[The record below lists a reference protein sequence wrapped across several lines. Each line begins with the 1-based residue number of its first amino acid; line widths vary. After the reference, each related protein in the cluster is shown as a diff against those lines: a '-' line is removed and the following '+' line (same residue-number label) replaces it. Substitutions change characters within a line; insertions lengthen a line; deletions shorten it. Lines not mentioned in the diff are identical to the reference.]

1 MTSPLPDKFYLR
13 KDLKQSVSAIL
24 NGIKLKFSLPLITRI
39 YSHDLTTSSTT
50 DILKLVYKLSI
61 STSEKGVGKTER
73 MQEKDMRWFG
83 NKNVKLGAYWARKRV
98 RERNLD
104 KFRQLLLDQ
113 GPPSNK
119 VAWNAL
125 PEAKKLALQRLEL
138 RHKLPQ

>member
-1 MTSPLPDKFYLR
+1 
-13 KDLKQSVSAIL
+13 
-24 NGIKLKFSLPLITRI
+24 
-39 YSHDLTTSSTT
+39 
-50 DILKLVYKLSI
+50 
-61 STSEKGVGKTER
+61 
-73 MQEKDMRWFG
+73 MQEKDVRWFG
-83 NKNVKLGAYWARKRV
+83 NKEVKLRAYWGRKRV